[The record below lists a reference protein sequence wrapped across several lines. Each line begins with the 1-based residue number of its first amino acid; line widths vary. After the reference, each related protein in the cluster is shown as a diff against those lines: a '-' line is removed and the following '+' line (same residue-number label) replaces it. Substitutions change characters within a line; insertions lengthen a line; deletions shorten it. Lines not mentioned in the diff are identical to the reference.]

1 MTQKKSIN
9 IFWLFYKLFLNL
21 LLLIYF
27 FEKKL
32 TEMAEQK
39 PPEEPSFVQGAFDE
53 ESDDDFFD
61 LLVEQDER
69 PPYTSGTDV
78 VVNGINS
85 LNALDLPRLV
95 PYNGTRLNEDGSSS
109 VEFVCNDYELGLE
122 VTVSPDGNFTT
133 SLVLE
138 ANPTSGYG
146 YETDDATRT
155 FGTVEEVFNEVN
167 RVRTLF
173 EEENPVVNPEEM
185 DEEG

>member
-1 MTQKKSIN
+1 
-9 IFWLFYKLFLNL
+9 
-21 LLLIYF
+21 
-27 FEKKL
+27 
-32 TEMAEQK
+32 MAEEK

-53 ESDDDFFD
+53 DFDEDSDDDFFD
-61 LLVEQDER
+61 LLDEMTGAQQDER

-78 VVNGINS
+78 VVNGVDS

-95 PYNGTRLNEDGSSS
+95 PYDGTRLNEDGSSS

-138 ANPTSGYG
+138 GNPTSGYG

-155 FGTVEEVFNEVN
+155 FGTVEEIFNEVN
-167 RVRTLF
+167 RVRALF

-185 DEEG
+185 DEEA

>member
-1 MTQKKSIN
+1 
-9 IFWLFYKLFLNL
+9 
-21 LLLIYF
+21 
-27 FEKKL
+27 
-32 TEMAEQK
+32 MAEQK
-39 PPEEPSFVQGAFDE
+39 PPEEPTFVQDAFDEGAFDE
-53 ESDDDFFD
+53 DFDAFDDDFFD
-61 LLVEQDER
+61 LLAGMMAQQDER
-69 PPYTSGTDV
+69 PPYTSGTDA

-138 ANPTSGYG
+138 GNPTSGYG

-167 RVRTLF
+167 RVRTQF

-185 DEEG
+185 DEEA

>member
-1 MTQKKSIN
+1 MADQMT
-9 IFWLFYKLFLNL
+9 
-21 LLLIYF
+21 
-27 FEKKL
+27 
-32 TEMAEQK
+32 
-39 PPEEPSFVQGAFDE
+39 PEEPSFDEGAFDE
-53 ESDDDFFD
+53 GASDEDFLGLFDDDFFD
-61 LLVEQDER
+61 LLAEMTEAQQDER
-69 PPYTSGTDV
+69 PPYTSGTDA

-95 PYNGTRLNEDGSSS
+95 PYNGTHLNEDGSSS

-138 ANPTSGYG
+138 GNPTSGYG

-185 DEEG
+185 DEEA